1 MYLKS
6 PRRRCEANNE
16 QNPLPKMTKMQTKI
30 MIHMKMKMLMMKMM
44 VMTERL
50 PFSTRMSCQ
59 QHMKLCVLRAGSQ
72 HTCRIQDQD
81 LNVVLQ
87 VCCLMF
93 LVIYSSFYLYFPI
106 DTGIS
111 Y

>member
-6 PRRRCEANNE
+6 PRRRCEANYE
-16 QNPLPKMTKMQTKI
+16 QNPLPKMTKMKTKI
-30 MIHMKMKMLMMKMM
+30 MIHMKMKILMMVKMM
-44 VMTERL
+44 VMTECL

-81 LNVVLQ
+81 SNVILQ

-93 LVIYSSFYLYFPI
+93 FTDVF
-106 DTGIS
+106 
-111 Y
+111 

>member
-1 MYLKS
+1 MMQV
-6 PRRRCEANNE
+6 RM
-16 QNPLPKMTKMQTKI
+16 KMTIKI
-30 MIHMKMKMLMMKMM
+30 MMHMKMKMM

-93 LVIYSSFYLYFPI
+93 FFLEHFGAKTCKV
-106 DTGIS
+106 
-111 Y
+111 

>member
-1 MYLKS
+1 
-6 PRRRCEANNE
+6 
-16 QNPLPKMTKMQTKI
+16 MTKMKTKI
-30 MIHMKMKMLMMKMM
+30 MIHTKMKMLVMMKMM

-87 VCCLMF
+87 VCCLMIDPF
-93 LVIYSSFYLYFPI
+93 MGWFAFEPNSFM
-106 DTGIS
+106 G
-111 Y
+111 

>member
-1 MYLKS
+1 
-6 PRRRCEANNE
+6 
-16 QNPLPKMTKMQTKI
+16 MTKMKTKI
-30 MIHMKMKMLMMKMM
+30 MIHMKMKMLMMRKMMRKMM

-93 LVIYSSFYLYFPI
+93 EFCA
-106 DTGIS
+106 
-111 Y
+111 